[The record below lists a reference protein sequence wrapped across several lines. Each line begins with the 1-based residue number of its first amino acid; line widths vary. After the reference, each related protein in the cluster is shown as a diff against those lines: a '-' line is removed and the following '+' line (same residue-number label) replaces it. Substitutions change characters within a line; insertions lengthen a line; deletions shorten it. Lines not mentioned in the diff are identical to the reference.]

1 MIDFFVGLLGALM
14 RFCYELFSSYS
25 LAIIL
30 FAFITKVIL
39 FPLNIWTQKNSIKMI
54 KIQPQVN
61 MIAARYA
68 SDTQKAGEEQL
79 KLYKREKY
87 SPMLG
92 ILPLLVQIP
101 LILGVIGVVYAP
113 LTHILQIDSSVTDAF
128 IAKASELLNVENIGG
143 AAQLKVLE
151 LIKGGSADAFAAL
164 SVGGAKEAVDAV
176 LSLDMSF
183 LGFDLSKIPSLL
195 VFDIY
200 LLVPVLSALSS
211 FLLSAEQNRIN
222 VLQKEAKGFGKWGM
236 AVFMVIFSLY
246 FALVVPAAVGLY
258 WIVGNLFA
266 ILSMYLVNII
276 YPPKKYIDYEALE
289 KSKIM
294 LEKSREEAKKTK
306 VTSEQKKQAKE
317 DYKRFCDENNKKQ
330 IVFYSEKSGFY
341 KYFEGLINELLST
354 SDVVMH
360 YVTSDPNDAVF
371 KKNEPRIIPYYID
384 DNRLIP
390 LFMKVDSDIMI
401 MTMPEINKYHL
412 KRSIVRKDVEYI
424 YVFHGIGSVNTELRT
439 GALDHYDTVYL
450 TNEQVKK
457 EIRALE
463 KEYGTKEKRLV
474 EYGHPLL
481 DDMLCA
487 YEAEKLTDSGSK
499 KEKRIMIAPSW
510 QEENMMES
518 CIDEVIDSLLT
529 LSDEY
534 KIILRP
540 HPQYLRHN
548 MSEVSRLRD
557 KYSEFG
563 ARFVVEDDF
572 SSSKSVYSADLMIT
586 DWSSIAYEY
595 CFTTCKPVLFIHTP
609 MKIMNEEYKRI
620 NMISFAERLR
630 DTVGIDIKLNELEK
644 VAGEA
649 KRLIDSS
656 DEYSEKIDRI
666 RREERYNFG
675 CAAKVGAKDILERLE
690 IKKK

>member
-1 MIDFFVGLLGALM
+1 MIDFFVGLLGTLM
-14 RFCYELFSSYS
+14 RFCYEFFNRYG
-25 LAIIL
+25 LAII
-30 FAFITKVIL
+30 AFTFVTKLLL
-39 FPLNIWTQKNSIKMI
+39 FPLNIWTQKNSIKMV
-54 KIQPQVN
+54 KIQPEAN

-68 SDTQKAGEEQL
+68 FDSQKAGEEQL
-79 KLYKREKY
+79 KLYKRENYK
-87 SPMLG
+87 PALG

-101 LILGVIGVVYAP
+101 LILGVIAVVYAP
-113 LTHILQIDSSVTDAF
+113 LTHILQIDASVIDAF
-128 IAKASELLNVENIGG
+128 IDKACILLNVENISG

-151 LIKGGSADAFAAL
+151 LIKNGNADFFAAL
-164 SVGGAKEAVDAV
+164 NISGAKEAVDAI
-176 LSLDMSF
+176 LKLDMNF
-183 LGFDLSKIPSLL
+183 LGFDLSQIPSLL
-195 VFDIY
+195 RFDIY
-200 LLVPVLSALSS
+200 LIVPVLSATSS

-222 VLQKEAKGFGKWGM
+222 VLQKETKGFGKWGM

-246 FALVVPAAVGLY
+246 FAFVVPAGVGLY

-266 ILSMYLVNII
+266 ILSLYLVNMI

-289 KSKIM
+289 KSKIA
-294 LEKSREEAKKTK
+294 LEKSREEAKNAKITP
-306 VTSEQKKQAKE
+306 EQKKQGKA
-317 DYKRFCDENNKKQ
+317 DYQRFCDENNKKQ

-354 SDVVMH
+354 SDIVIH

-371 KKNEPRIIPYYID
+371 KKDEPRIIPYYVD

-390 LFMKVDSDIMI
+390 LFMKVDADIMI
-401 MTMPEINKYHL
+401 MTMPDINKYHL

-424 YVFHGIGSVNTELRT
+424 YVFHGLGSVNTELRT
-439 GALDHYDTVYL
+439 GALDHYDTIYL

-481 DDMLCA
+481 DDMLKA
-487 YEAEKLTDSGSK
+487 YEAAGDISKNGS
-499 KEKRIMIAPSW
+499 EKRIMIAPSW

-518 CIDEVIDSLLT
+518 CIDEVIDNLLT

-557 KYSEFG
+557 KYASY
-563 ARFVVEDDF
+563 ASRFVVEDDF

-595 CFTTCKPVLFIHTP
+595 CFTTCKPVLFVHTP
-609 MKIMNEEYKRI
+609 MKIMNPEYKRI
-620 NMISFAERLR
+620 NMVSFAERLR
-630 DTVGIDIKLNELEK
+630 NLVGCDVELNELEK
-644 VAGEA
+644 MPHEA
-649 KRLIDSS
+649 KRLIENS
-656 DEYSEKIDRI
+656 DEYREKIDKI

-690 IKKK
+690 MKKK